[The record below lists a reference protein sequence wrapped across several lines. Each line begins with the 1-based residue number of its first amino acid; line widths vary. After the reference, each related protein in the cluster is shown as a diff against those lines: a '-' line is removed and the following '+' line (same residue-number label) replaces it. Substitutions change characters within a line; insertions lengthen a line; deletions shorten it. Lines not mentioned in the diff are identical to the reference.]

1 MKEDHVE
8 SIETGS
14 VFRQYLV
21 TIIVTLSTLN
31 YGILVGWPSPVQR
44 LLQSKTNPAI
54 GDEPFTDD
62 MMAMAGAVV
71 YIGATIG
78 SCFWA
83 FVANK
88 IGRQKT
94 SILIV
99 LPYVITWTL
108 VCFTNSST
116 SLYIARMIGGLGLGN
131 AGSIINAPMYVA
143 EICTPRL
150 RDHLGPFLMVF
161 GCIGTLYAY
170 TCGWLLPFHIF
181 NYMNL
186 VIAIFSV
193 LVTCYLPE
201 TPVYYLKC
209 NELRKAKR
217 SLIWLRN
224 YQEDNEE
231 HLNALETD
239 LKVLESSFL
248 NRNSLTPWR
257 DLLIPSTKNAVLVGL
272 GLISSIQFSGIA
284 VVTVNAVAIFT
295 SAEVNVGTPVKLA
308 PHLSSI
314 IIAIL
319 QLLSALGSVYIVSKF
334 NRKFLLIVTYTP
346 ISFFLFLL
354 GVFYYLKFIN
364 FQHLH
369 HGALAPLVYLSIY
382 IVAYY
387 IAAGPVTYIVL
398 SEIFPAENRNLCMGI
413 VMFYQHILMG
423 SLVRLFPVMK
433 RNIGM
438 FGCMWTYS
446 LVTFIGVILI
456 FLYLPETKNKSFKHV
471 VQKLSHLRKLKSTPS

>member
-116 SLYIARMIGGLGLGN
+116 SLYIARMIGGLGN

-295 SAEVNVGTPVKLA
+295 SAEE
-308 PHLSSI
+308 SE
-314 IIAIL
+314 
-319 QLLSALGSVYIVSKF
+319 SVRKEFAMWLKTYGGKSRGNGVLMVLNHNMTKSKF
-334 NRKFLLIVTYTP
+334 
-346 ISFFLFLL
+346 
-354 GVFYYLKFIN
+354 
-364 FQHLH
+364 
-369 HGALAPLVYLSIY
+369 
-382 IVAYY
+382 
-387 IAAGPVTYIVL
+387 
-398 SEIFPAENRNLCMGI
+398 
-413 VMFYQHILMG
+413 
-423 SLVRLFPVMK
+423 
-433 RNIGM
+433 
-438 FGCMWTYS
+438 
-446 LVTFIGVILI
+446 
-456 FLYLPETKNKSFKHV
+456 
-471 VQKLSHLRKLKSTPS
+471 

>member
-116 SLYIARMIGGLGLGN
+116 SLYIARMIGGLGN